1 MTLQRRP
8 QTAGHTLTTDLLVA
22 MMAALAGSAW
32 LSWLHASDGARPG
45 DAVAVVNES
54 VTILGYTLPLVMF
67 AVPALL
73 AALRRRGLPPTSTT
87 AVTAAAGASAIA
99 VSSGSQLRLVFGHYS
114 GAVVRPL
121 PLLTDAATVF
131 ALLLVVGITISTLAR
146 LRARAVRHV
155 TRAGLVLVIGL
166 TGSLS
171 AAFTTIAPVTAG
183 ASTTSCLAGGPVDK
197 TFDVTALDVNIPI
210 NRFGD
215 HDPKGKMY
223 ALTSQLSAIP
233 AEAATQTVSIGLG
246 DDPIQPLAIRANE
259 GDCVEIH
266 FTNNATGGD
275 YGMHIDGLEFDQ
287 TSSGDHI
294 GANPSSAVPNGQT
307 TTYRSAVPLDNR
319 LEGAHYIHPG
329 PGYRAAVNHG
339 LFGAFVV
346 EPPGSTYWDASAAN
360 KPLDSGW
367 EAIIKPA
374 GVDVPCD
381 KTSSTPTCAFREAVL
396 MHHEIGNDN
405 EQLTAKDGSLVPLVD
420 NLTGS
425 YRPGSFA

>member
-45 DAVAVVNES
+45 DAIAVVNES
-54 VTILGYTLPLVMF
+54 ATIFGFTLPLVML

-73 AALRRRGLPPTSTT
+73 AALRRRDVPPSSIT

-99 VSSGSQLRLVFGHYS
+99 VSAGSQLRLFFGHYS
-114 GAVVRPL
+114 GGVVRPV

-131 ALLLVVGITISTLAR
+131 ALLLVVGMTVSALAQ
-146 LRARAVRHV
+146 LRANAVRRM
-155 TRAGLVLVIGL
+155 TRTGLVLVIGL

-183 ASTTSCLAGGPVDK
+183 ATTASCLAGGAVDK

-233 AEAATQTVSIGLG
+233 AEAALQKVSIGLG

-266 FTNNATGGD
+266 FTNHATGGD
-275 YGMHIDGLEFDQ
+275 YGMHIDGLEYTE
-287 TSSGDHI
+287 TSSGDRI
-294 GANPSSAVPNGQT
+294 GANPSSAVPTGQS
-307 TTYRSAVPLDNR
+307 TTYRYAGPVDPR
-319 LEGAHYIHPG
+319 LAGRAHLAPG
-329 PGYRAAVNHG
+329 PPEAGGRALH
-339 LFGAFVV
+339 
-346 EPPGSTYWDASAAN
+346 PPRPRQPARGKPRPVRSPRRRASR
-360 KPLDSGW
+360 LHLLG
-367 EAIIKPA
+367 
-374 GVDVPCD
+374 
-381 KTSSTPTCAFREAVL
+381 RQ
-396 MHHEIGNDN
+396 HRR
-405 EQLTAKDGSLVPLVD
+405 TAP
-420 NLTGS
+420 
-425 YRPGSFA
+425 